1 MSHSSEENQAASH
14 FRGIVEEF
22 NDRAGYGYIKAVP
35 DPKLSTDD
43 LLVVHRHSL
52 RTRSSILR
60 AGDRVC
66 FAVEVVPRGLLAT
79 DVHLDPLQEKEA
91 EDDITA
97 GPEASVEA
105 REILSKAILARDSRK
120 YEEAAALYEK
130 GLKECPTVQMVLSYA
145 AMEKNRRRREK
156 AARIYSEGI
165 RRFDQNA
172 KLREDAG
179 VLAASLGKY
188 TDAIQLLEQ
197 ALPLTKATK
206 QGTKGVL
213 LHLARTHY
221 RLGNIPALKNAVAY
235 YGQALKYGHSS
246 IPSADL
252 LQLNLAR
259 IRTQH
264 HRGDLAVKFF
274 ERAGFRISRANLFE
288 QQTEGADFLVQQVK
302 FPELI
307 ESYSLAGDLL
317 VRCYFKAIVTP
328 ADLKALDNTLAQ
340 WGKSDL
346 IDDQAAFVVVA
357 SLPDEMQRILA
368 GRIEQKN
375 QPLAAVI
382 PVPQADIETGPSA
395 VDVLRNILERWLY
408 RRDLFAGNR
417 PVVGRRFFGRD
428 KSLAEL
434 RDAVSS
440 SVSAGVF
447 GLRKVGKTSLL
458 QESRRRSIEL
468 GDIVVYLDLLR
479 LPADVTDCRWLYWK
493 IADTLKQDV
502 DAMFGRQQSLRE
514 FRWRVGGHFEDYPA
528 IPQDF
533 AVATG
538 FDSDLSRLLKL
549 LRYIPVSPKP
559 KIILLLDEVERLLPS
574 ALGKSDFTGFFD
586 FFSYLRGISQEN
598 DNFVIIVTGANAA
611 VTEAPQFEGRDN
623 PVFNFFKEVYLP
635 HLESLECGKMI
646 RVLGR
651 GMGLR
656 FSDAALD
663 LIYQLTGGH
672 PFFAR
677 RLCSFIA
684 ETYPERPLD
693 VDGQMVTALLES
705 YLDQRSTDF
714 SEIIERLKR
723 DYPHELAV
731 CLALAK
737 AGGSLPIHQVREMA
751 GPAGSMR
758 HLTGYQI
765 VRTTSTTASLS
776 MKLLTMWLLK
786 RID

>member
-1 MSHSSEENQAASH
+1 MASY
-14 FRGIVEEF
+14 FRGIVGEF
-22 NDRAGYGYIKAVP
+22 DDRAGYGYIKAAP

-43 LLVVHRHSL
+43 LLLVHRNSL
-52 RTRSSILR
+52 RARSSIFR
-60 AGDRVC
+60 EGDRVC
-66 FAVEVVPRGLLAT
+66 FAIEVVPRGLLAT
-79 DVHLDPLQEKEA
+79 DVHLDPEQEKEV
-91 EDDITA
+91 EDEIPV
-97 GPEASVEA
+97 GPEPSLEG
-105 REILSKAILARDSRK
+105 REILSKAILAKDSRK
-120 YEEAAALYEK
+120 YDEAAALYEK

-145 AMEKNRRRREK
+145 AMEKNRRRKEK
-156 AARIYSEGI
+156 AVRIYAQGI
-165 RRFDQNA
+165 RRFPNNA

-179 VLAASLGKY
+179 VLAASLRKY
-188 TDAIQLLEQ
+188 ADAIRLLEQ
-197 ALPLTKATK
+197 ALPLTRSAR

-221 RLGNIPALKNAVAY
+221 RLDTIPDLKNAVAY
-235 YGQALKYGHSS
+235 YEQALKFRHSS
-246 IPSADL
+246 IPSDDL
-252 LQLNLAR
+252 LQLNIAC

-264 HRGDLAVKFF
+264 HRGNLAVKFF
-274 ERAGFRISRANLFE
+274 ERAGFRISRANLLE

-302 FPELI
+302 FPELV

-328 ADLKALDNTLAQ
+328 ADLKALDNTLSQ

-375 QPLAAVI
+375 QPVAAVI
-382 PVPQADIETGPSA
+382 PVPQADIETGPIA
-395 VDVLRNILERWLY
+395 VDVLRNILDRWLY

-479 LPADVTDCRWLYWK
+479 LPADITDCRWLYWK
-493 IADTLKQDV
+493 IADALKQDV
-502 DAMFGRQQSLRE
+502 DAIFGRLPSLRD

-528 IPQDF
+528 IPKDF

-538 FDSDLSRLLKL
+538 FDSDLSRLLKV
-549 LRYIPVSPKP
+549 LRNLSVSPKP
-559 KIILLLDEVERLLPS
+559 KIILLLDEVERLLPT
-574 ALGKSDFTGFFD
+574 ALGKSDFSGFFD

-611 VTEAPQFEGRDN
+611 ITEAPQFEGRDN

-635 HLESLECGKMI
+635 HLESLECSKMI

-651 GMGLR
+651 GMGLK
-656 FSDAALD
+656 FSDPALD
-663 LIYQLTGGH
+663 SIYQLTGGH

-677 RLCSFIA
+677 RVCSFIA

-693 VDGQMVTALLES
+693 VDDKIVASLLER

-731 CLALAK
+731 CIALAR

-765 VRTTSTTASLS
+765 ISTTPTTASLS
-776 MKLLTMWLLK
+776 MKLLTMWLQK